1 MTILDFFVKKKIKS
15 SDIYGV
21 EIRRSSKRSRTIS
34 LKIKDGKPILSCP
47 NFINDNYLRKLI
59 LKKKEWIDSNLKKK
73 KEEIILKKNQNFPI
87 LGKFYKIK
95 FLDSESEKIEKIDN
109 EINIFC
115 KKEYQMKEVFLKWLI
130 PKSEK
135 FLKKRISILSK
146 RHKLLFKDIFVKNY
160 RSRWGCC
167 SSDSKIFL
175 NWKLIL
181 MHKEII
187 DYVIIHELT
196 HTLVPNHS
204 KLFWLNVSKYD
215 QNYKENRKWLSRNG
229 AKFINFG

>member
-1 MTILDFFVKKKIKS
+1 
-15 SDIYGV
+15 
-21 EIRRSSKRSRTIS
+21 
-34 LKIKDGKPILSCP
+34 
-47 NFINDNYLRKLI
+47 
-59 LKKKEWIDSNLKKK
+59 
-73 KEEIILKKNQNFPI
+73 
-87 LGKFYKIK
+87 
-95 FLDSESEKIEKIDN
+95 
-109 EINIFC
+109 
-115 KKEYQMKEVFLKWLI
+115 MKEVLLKWLI

-135 FLKKRISILSK
+135 FLKKRILILSK
-146 RHKLLFKDIFVKNY
+146 RHKLSFKDIFVKNY

>member
-1 MTILDFFVKKKIKS
+1 
-15 SDIYGV
+15 
-21 EIRRSSKRSRTIS
+21 
-34 LKIKDGKPILSCP
+34 
-47 NFINDNYLRKLI
+47 
-59 LKKKEWIDSNLKKK
+59 
-73 KEEIILKKNQNFPI
+73 
-87 LGKFYKIK
+87 
-95 FLDSESEKIEKIDN
+95 
-109 EINIFC
+109 
-115 KKEYQMKEVFLKWLI
+115 MKEVFLKWLI

-135 FLKKRISILSK
+135 FLKKGFQFYLKGINFHLKI
-146 RHKLLFKDIFVKNY
+146 FFVKNY